1 MYHCVRDRGEHAV
14 NRRLSRKRGILQ
26 RSDSGYLL
34 EVPDCSDETGR
45 LQEAQ
50 TLCAG
55 RCRRPNRVSRWLV
68 VGVLFLG
75 LKDNAASLACELD
88 GGLLTGLHTT

>member
-1 MYHCVRDRGEHAV
+1 MTWVNADNPDPQPCGCHTASSQVDMCSRDWVYHCVRDRGEHAV

-50 TLCAG
+50 TLFAG
-55 RCRRPNRVSRWLV
+55 RCCRLNRVS
-68 VGVLFLG
+68 
-75 LKDNAASLACELD
+75 
-88 GGLLTGLHTT
+88 